1 MITSTLRNLGV
12 IGLVVI
18 PLASGPATAAPAKI
32 AYPNS
37 MAALGDSLSLGY
49 GTGDPNGV
57 DSWSTGTS
65 RAVNSHYLR
74 ILAANPAI
82 KGKNYNFARAGFH
95 IDLKPQAKRAVAKR
109 VEYVT
114 IMTGLDEAC
123 DATPPAEFA
132 AQFDGVL
139 RTLATGLPKVH
150 IFVGS
155 VWNGAR
161 LVQLLDKSLAGAMVC
176 NLPAGVGGQKL
187 AQLRQRL
194 VAVNR
199 VLAQVC
205 AHYPQCR
212 FDNNAVFKMPLTVAD
227 ISPSDHLHPTLQGLH
242 KLAEVTWK
250 ATFPFGRS

>member
-1 MITSTLRNLGV
+1 
-12 IGLVVI
+12 
-18 PLASGPATAAPAKI
+18 
-32 AYPNS
+32 
-37 MAALGDSLSLGY
+37 MAAIGDSLSLGY
-49 GTGDPNGV
+49 GTGDANGV

-65 RAVNSHYLR
+65 REVNSHYLR

-82 KGKNYNFARAGFH
+82 KGKNFNFAKAGFH

-123 DATPPAEFA
+123 DATPPAEFS

-139 RTLATGLPKVH
+139 RTLTTGLPDVR
-150 IFVGS
+150 ILVVS

-161 LVQLLDKSLAGAMVC
+161 LVQLLQSDKSYAGAMVC

-194 VAVNR
+194 VAVNG
-199 VLAQVC
+199 VLARAC
-205 AHYPQCR
+205 ARYPQCR
-212 FDNNAVFKMPLTVAD
+212 FDRNAVFKMPLTAAD
-227 ISPSDHLHPTLQGLH
+227 ISPADHLHPTLQGLH
-242 KLAEVTWK
+242 KLAQVTWK